1 MQKYSLRKFINDV
14 HLWLGLASG
23 IVLFLVCLSGTLLVF
38 EDEIKSFFTDDFVVE
53 ATQGEKMSIEL
64 LSDKLKEE
72 GDITAV
78 TLPATAKEPYLFS
91 IKTDPKQRRGS
102 TYYVNPYTGE
112 YQKELKSSLDGFF
125 MTMFRLHRWLL
136 LDIEI
141 GRPIVGIATIIFLIL
156 SISGIV
162 LWFPKRL
169 KWKNFKPGFKIKFS
183 ANWKRINHDLHNTLG
198 FYACIFLVI
207 MCLTGLCWS
216 FQWYRDAG
224 SAVLG
229 AKIFGNRGGGPKVSS
244 SLAKDAKV
252 VSVAEILEVVNT
264 ELAYEGQIRLAL
276 PKTETEVYTI
286 TKNDASGRSPVI
298 TDKLVLDRDGTV
310 LKKEIFD
317 EKPLNVQVASL
328 IRPLHLGDIYG
339 SFSKTLYFLACLIA
353 TSLPITGTL
362 IWWNKLQKK
371 RKRKK
376 GKALRLETV

>member
-1 MQKYSLRKFINDV
+1 MQKYSLGKFINDV

-53 ATQGEKMSIEL
+53 TTEGQKMSIEL
-64 LSDKLKEE
+64 LSDKLKGE

-78 TLPATAKEPYLFS
+78 TLPATAWEPYLFS
-91 IKTDPKQRRGS
+91 IKTDPKQRRGA

-156 SISGIV
+156 SISGII

-229 AKIFGNRGGGPKVSS
+229 AKIFGNRGGSPKVNS
-244 SLAKDAKV
+244 SLPKNAKV
-252 VSVAEILEVVNT
+252 LSVAEILEVVNA
-264 ELAYEGQIRLAL
+264 ELAYEGQIRLSL

-286 TKNDASGRSPVI
+286 TKNDASGLSPAI
-298 TDKLVLDRDGTV
+298 TDKLVLDRDGRI
-310 LKKEIFD
+310 LKKEIFN
-317 EKPLNVQVASL
+317 EKPLNVQVAAL

-339 SFSKTLYFLACLIA
+339 SFSKALYFLACLIA

>member
-53 ATQGEKMSIEL
+53 ATEGQKISIEL
-64 LSDKLKEE
+64 LSDKLKGE

-198 FYACIFLVI
+198 FYACIVLVI

-229 AKIFGNRGGGPKVSS
+229 AKIFGNRGGGPKVNS

-252 VSVAEILEVVNT
+252 LSVAEILEVVNT
-264 ELAYEGQIRLAL
+264 ELAYEGQIRLSL
-276 PKTETEVYTI
+276 PKSETEVYTI
-286 TKNDASGRSPVI
+286 TKNDASGLSPAI
-298 TDKLVLDRDGTV
+298 TDKLVLDQDGTV
-310 LKKEIFD
+310 LKKEIFN
-317 EKPLNVQVASL
+317 EKPLNVQVAAL

-339 SFSKTLYFLACLIA
+339 SFSKTIYFLACLIA

>member
-376 GKALRLETV
+376 GKPLRLETV